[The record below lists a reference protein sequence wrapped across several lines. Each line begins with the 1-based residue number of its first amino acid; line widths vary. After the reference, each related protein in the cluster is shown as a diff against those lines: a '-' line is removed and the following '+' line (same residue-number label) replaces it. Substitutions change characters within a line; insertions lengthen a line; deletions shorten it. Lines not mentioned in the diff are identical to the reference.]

1 MDRRYG
7 SALVKGYER
16 LAAWSDLLDA
26 INVFPVADADTGRN
40 LRISLAPLRLL
51 PERPDEASR
60 RILGAAT
67 GNAGNIA
74 AAFLGPLLDAQ
85 GAEDLAA
92 AVRSGAEE
100 ARRAVADPKPGTMLT
115 LLDDLAGALP
125 PGPRPPS
132 TWDTGAIVDL
142 LERSVAATA
151 TILPEMS
158 RAGVVDAGALGMFI
172 FVETLLGEL
181 AGRGEPRPLT
191 ERFRKGLAV
200 AERWRP
206 EETPDGYCVSTLVQS
221 DRAPDEARE
230 LLSALGQ
237 SVVVSD
243 ARGAVKVHLHTD
255 DRDTVRRG
263 LAQLGPVISWHEER
277 IATAVVPAARASQ
290 PVHVMTDA
298 AGSIGAEDAASLG
311 ITVLDSYLVVGDQ
324 SWPETLVS
332 PETLYDAM
340 AGGTRVSTAQASVFQ
355 RHQSYLSAVSR
366 HRHVLYLC
374 VGSRYTGNFATATS
388 WQSANDPEGRL
399 TVVDT
404 GTAAGRL
411 GIVALATAR
420 HAGEGHDVG
429 AVRAFARAAIE
440 QAQELIFLDQLKFL
454 AAGGRISKTQG
465 FFGDLLRMK
474 PVVSPLAEGAVKVGV
489 VHRREDQLAFARRRL
504 EAALPSGS
512 APLILLQYS
521 DNRPWVEEV
530 AAREVRTL
538 LPRASILLRPLSLTS
553 GAHMGPGTWAVA
565 FLPEAFN
572 PPGTLDETLT

>member
-1 MDRRYG
+1 MDRRLG

-40 LRISLAPLRLL
+40 LRVSLAPLRLL
-51 PERPDEASR
+51 PDRPGEAAR

-74 AAFLGPLLDAQ
+74 AAFLRPLLEAQ
-85 GAEDLAA
+85 APEDLAA
-92 AVRSGAEE
+92 AVRRGAGE

-125 PGPRPPS
+125 PGSVPPS
-132 TWDTGAIVDL
+132 DWDAEDIVEV
-142 LERSVAATA
+142 LEKSVAATA

-172 FVETLLGEL
+172 FVETLLHEL
-181 AGRGEPRPLT
+181 AGRGEARPVT
-191 ERFRKGLAV
+191 ERFSTGLAV

-206 EETPDGYCVSTLVQS
+206 EEAQAGYCVSTLVGS
-221 DRAPDEARE
+221 DRDADEARE
-230 LLSALGQ
+230 LLGTLGE
-237 SVVVSD
+237 SVVVSE
-243 ARGAVKVHLHTD
+243 GTGGVKIHLHTG
-255 DRDTVRRG
+255 DRDALRRG
-263 LAQLGPVISWHEER
+263 LAQIGPVISWREER
-277 IATAVVPAARASQ
+277 IAAAAVPAARASQ
-290 PVHVMTDA
+290 AVHVMTDA

-311 ITVLDSYLVVGDQ
+311 ITVLDSYLVLGDQ
-324 SWPETLVS
+324 SWPETLVA
-332 PETLYDAM
+332 PETLYEAM

-374 VGSRYTGNFATATS
+374 VGSYYTGNVAAATS
-388 WQSANDPEGRL
+388 WQAANDPEGRL
-399 TVVDT
+399 SIVDT

-411 GIVALATAR
+411 GIVALAAAR
-420 HAGEGHDVG
+420 HACAGHGVE
-429 AVRAFARAAIE
+429 AVREFARAALAH
-440 QAQELIFLDQLKFL
+440 AQEFIFLDQLKFL

-489 VHRREDQLAFARRRL
+489 VHRREDQVAFARGRL
-504 EAALPSGS
+504 EAALPPGS

-530 AAREVRTL
+530 AAREVRAL
-538 LPRASILLRPLSLTS
+538 LPRASILVRPLSLTS
-553 GAHMGPGTWAVA
+553 GAHMGPGTWAIA
-565 FLPEAFN
+565 FLPEAF
-572 PPGTLDETLT
+572 T